1 MDYLCLAAG
10 KGTRMGRLGSY
21 LQKCMYPIGLMP
33 FVEYSLRNLL
43 EHADSANDRVT
54 FVVGHHQEQVRRYFG
69 TSFEGLEVGYV
80 EQLEPL
86 GTAHAIFSAHEQ
98 RQFQDPIVVWL
109 ADAYVPSTLFAE
121 VVGHP
126 YDNVQ
131 TLAPG
136 DSAEK
141 DNLKATVDRSEGV
154 ARVTRAWCGQDDLYD
169 IGVWKFSPAVLDLM
183 LSRREGEFRVLPN
196 LQEAI
201 ERGIDIGAVV
211 VDEWIHLG
219 GVNPTPAANVVSVAQ
234 RLLELHPPMRQAETS
249 SDKSSTPS
257 SHRGKPQ

>member
-10 KGTRMGRLGSY
+10 KGTRMGSLGSY
-21 LQKCMYPIGLMP
+21 LQKCMYPVGLKP

-43 EHADSANDRVT
+43 EHAEPATDRVT
-54 FVVGHHQEQVRRYFG
+54 FVVGHQQEQVRRYFG
-69 TSFEGLEVGYV
+69 TSFEGLAVDYV

-109 ADAYVPSTLFAE
+109 ADAYVPVTLFAD
-121 VVGHP
+121 VAGHP
-126 YDNVQ
+126 FDNVQ
-131 TLAPG
+131 SLAPG

-141 DNLKATVDRSEGV
+141 DNLKATVDSSGGV
-154 ARVTRAWCGQDDLYD
+154 PRVTQAWCGQDDLYD

-201 ERGIDIGAVV
+201 ERGINIGAVI

-219 GVNPTPAANVVSVAQ
+219 GVNPTPEANVVSVTQ
-234 RLLELHPPMRQAETS
+234 RLLALHPPQVSPSAAPSRQ
-249 SDKSSTPS
+249 SSTQS
-257 SHRGKPQ
+257 TEGQ